1 MEELTKLLNSNL
13 FEKTIKIAITIVISI
28 IAYYIIK
35 SVVEKSLN
43 NEKFKNFKNK
53 KTSKSYINV
62 VVGIIRYA
70 IILIDIII
78 MFKILDIDISSVIAG
93 VGVAG
98 AAFIFAIQDFLKDII
113 RGSSILSGDYF
124 KVGDIVK
131 YKDIEGK
138 VILLSLKNTKIQVLK
153 TQNIL
158 SIANRNIDEIEVLS
172 NNIYIDIPLPYEL
185 KVKDAEKVINKII
198 TRIKKL
204 ENIDDSKYMGTNELG
219 ESSILYLI
227 QVKCNPKNKL
237 QVRRDSIRE
246 ILLTLE
252 ENNISV
258 PYNQI
263 DVHQK

>member
-1 MEELTKLLNSNL
+1 MNELTKLLNSNL
-13 FEKTIKIAITIVISI
+13 LEKSYKIFIVII
-28 IAYYIIK
+28 ISMIIYYIIK
-35 SVVEKSLN
+35 IVLN
-43 NEKFKNFKNK
+43 KYSENDKFKNLKYK
-53 KTSKSYINV
+53 KTSKTYFNV
-62 VVGIIRYA
+62 IVNVIRYV
-70 IILIDIII
+70 IILIDLVIAL
-78 MFKILDIDISSVIAG
+78 KILDIDITSVVAG

-138 VILLSLKNTKIQVLK
+138 VIMLSLKNTKIQVLK

-172 NNIYIDIPLPYEL
+172 NNIYIDVPLPYEL

-198 TRIKKL
+198 NKIKKL
-204 ENIDDSKYMGTNELG
+204 ENIDDSNYMGTNDLG

-227 QVKCNPKNKL
+227 QVKCNPKNKQ